1 MQKIS
6 SIFEKT
12 VFDADALKTAA
23 LAKRLPEL
31 NNCILTPHLKE
42 FLLLVKNLCKLKAL
56 NIARFES
63 LTVQDIQERKLE
75 FAKVFATQFP
85 HVVLVLK
92 GAVTV
97 IAHGEKAFFATSG
110 TPALAKAGSGDVLAG
125 MLTALLAQG
134 YDCEKAAIT
143 AQLAHGYASR
153 LLSSYAST
161 ASELIQALGKL
172 ESLVAYSVND
182 NDEMEA

>member
-1 MQKIS
+1 MPADLMYASKMLPSYSAYCVGPGLGSGAENIIEAFFKLR
-6 SIFEKT
+6 IFEKT

-75 FAKVFATQFP
+75 FAKVFRMWFWCLKVRLRLSLTVKKHFSQHQEHLHLQKPGLAMCLQECSP
-85 HVVLVLK
+85 H
-92 GAVTV
+92 
-97 IAHGEKAFFATSG
+97 F
-110 TPALAKAGSGDVLAG
+110 
-125 MLTALLAQG
+125 
-134 YDCEKAAIT
+134 
-143 AQLAHGYASR
+143 
-153 LLSSYAST
+153 
-161 ASELIQALGKL
+161 
-172 ESLVAYSVND
+172 
-182 NDEMEA
+182 